1 MPAGTQSRG
10 RCGARNG
17 TRDGGGPT
25 VRAVRGRGGLESERG
40 LGAAARAEAGA
51 VARLCG
57 RRGGGHRRADTDARA
72 VHLRQL
78 QSSAA
83 VAAVDD
89 GTGVIEG
96 VRSSCG

>member
-1 MPAGTQSRG
+1 M
-10 RCGARNG
+10 
-17 TRDGGGPT
+17 
-25 VRAVRGRGGLESERG
+25 RGRGGLESERG
-40 LGAAARAEAGA
+40 LGAAARAAAGA

-57 RRGGGHRRADTDARA
+57 RRGGGHRHADTDARA

-83 VAAVDD
+83 VDD
-89 GTGVIEG
+89 GTGVIED